1 LKYSQIIGIITA
13 VIVIVV
19 CHLPWSIVVERNIV
33 INGMYTQGTD
43 FGRPGLLNII
53 LSVIMIVFFCLNK
66 VWAKRTNLFVGAI
79 GFAWSIRNYILVTTC
94 YFGECPQKQPAL
106 FALVLFSFLT
116 MLMTFFPK
124 IEIKE
129 G

>member
-1 LKYSQIIGIITA
+1 MKYSQIIGIITA

>member
-13 VIVIVV
+13 IIVIVV
-19 CHLPWSIVVERNIV
+19 CYLPWSIVVERNIV

>member
-1 LKYSQIIGIITA
+1 MKYSQIIGIITA

-53 LSVIMIVFFCLNK
+53 LCVVMIVFFCLNK